1 MASASVTRRLATLLG
16 ALAALLVGGA
26 WMAWKMSRP
35 RPCSGALFVEFHP
48 PLTRPGSYEF
58 ALQWQDEAPR
68 RCELRVPLPPS
79 GPVDTRGCNV
89 KTELL
94 LEGTEAEPR
103 IARLALGASPAEVR
117 LRVTHGTER
126 IYDAV
131 LSPAYAD
138 YPTTREESFCG
149 PRALVEPACRRGTA
163 DCAPYPLVCDGP
175 EDCGQGEI
183 CCVSRDWARES
194 GARAGSHCT
203 TTRRCLDRF
212 ASVACHDDT
221 QCPTPM
227 TCKDRSQSA
236 DFAAP
241 VELCRRAGGD

>member
-1 MASASVTRRLATLLG
+1 MSSARVTRRLAILLG

-26 WMAWKMSRP
+26 WMTVRMSRQ
-35 RPCSGALFVEFHP
+35 RPCPGALFVEFHP
-48 PLTRPGSYEF
+48 PLARPGVYEF
-58 ALQWQDEAPR
+58 ALEWQDEAPR

-79 GPVDTRGCNV
+79 GPVDTGGCNA

-94 LEGTEAEPR
+94 LEGTETEPR
-103 IARLALGASPAEVR
+103 IARLALGAAPAEVR
-117 LRVTHGTER
+117 LRVTRRKES

-149 PRALVEPACRRGTA
+149 PRALVEPDCRRGTA
-163 DCAPYPLVCDGP
+163 DCAPYPLACDGP
-175 EDCGQGEI
+175 EDCGRGEI

-194 GARAGSHCT
+194 GARTGAHCM

-221 QCPTPM
+221 NCPEPM
-227 TCKDRSQSA
+227 RCTDRSQAA

-241 VELCRRAGGD
+241 VALCRRPGGD